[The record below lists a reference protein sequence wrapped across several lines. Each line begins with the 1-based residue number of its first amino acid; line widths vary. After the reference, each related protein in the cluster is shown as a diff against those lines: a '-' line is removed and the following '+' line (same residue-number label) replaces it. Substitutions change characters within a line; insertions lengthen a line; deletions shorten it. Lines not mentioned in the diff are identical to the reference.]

1 MRFGPPVPL
10 LRIFDEAQAMA
21 CYVDWLGFKQDWQHR
36 FGPDF
41 PLYAQISRGAAV
53 LHLTGHWGDCTPG
66 ARVRIEVD
74 DIEALAADLA
84 GRPNRFMRPGIEDQ
98 PWARE
103 LAVLDPFGNW
113 LVFWQSL
120 PQASPG

>member
-1 MRFGPPVPL
+1 MWFGTPVPL

-53 LHLTGHWGDCTPG
+53 LHLTGHWGD
-66 ARVRIEVD
+66 
-74 DIEALAADLA
+74 
-84 GRPNRFMRPGIEDQ
+84 
-98 PWARE
+98 
-103 LAVLDPFGNW
+103 
-113 LVFWQSL
+113 
-120 PQASPG
+120 